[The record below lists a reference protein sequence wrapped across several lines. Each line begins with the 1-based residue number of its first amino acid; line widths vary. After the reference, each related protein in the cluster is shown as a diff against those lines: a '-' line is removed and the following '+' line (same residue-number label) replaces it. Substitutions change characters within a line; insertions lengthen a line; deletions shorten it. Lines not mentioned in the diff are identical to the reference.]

1 MLLHLHCILVL
12 LFAPWSV
19 QQTELYNV
27 LLDKCR
33 FDYSNCLC
41 SCLLSLI
48 FSAYS
53 PEWSSAHVSHRP
65 VRAGNHSRHYQEREL
80 IHCCLTLMERFIQT
94 STVGLFTSL
103 NYPCKH
109 RCWVSVYFNHYE
121 ENSRA
126 FGMLCYFDLLLVIQ
140 YVLRI
145 GFGSFVFPL
154 FSKMF
159 KRSCTNLP
167 VSVLNTSP
175 VSLQNKWFRP
185 QSVSQVLRLFVFYTT
200 TQIIPVRPAG

>member
-1 MLLHLHCILVL
+1 MCCWI
-12 LFAPWSV
+12 
-19 QQTELYNV
+19 NV
-27 LLDKCR
+27 GLI
-33 FDYSNCLC
+33 NCLC

-94 STVGLFTSL
+94 STVDLFTSL

-109 RCWVSVYFNHYE
+109 RCWVSLYFNHYE

-126 FGMLCYFDLLLVIQ
+126 FGMLYYFDLLLVIQ

-185 QSVSQVLRLFVFYTT
+185 QSLSQVLRLCFAQLTKYSRPTGRVEINSSFARTGNR
-200 TQIIPVRPAG
+200 IILPLYFF